1 MKNNNTTELVFIID
15 RSGSMQGLEKDT
27 IGGFNSMLEKQK
39 REGGRCFVSTVLFDS
54 TVEVLHDRVDLQK
67 VCPITEKDY
76 FVRGCTALMDAVGGA
91 IDHIGTIH
99 KYARKSDVPAH
110 TLFVIITDGMENASS
125 IYSRQKVKEMI
136 EHQKRRFGWE
146 FVFIGANI
154 DAAETAEGFGI
165 EREFAVDY
173 HADGEGPRMVYEAV
187 SCAAA
192 NVRANAAIGNEWR
205 KKADIDFENR
215 K

>member
-1 MKNNNTTELVFIID
+1 MKNNNTTELIFIID

-27 IGGFNSMLEKQK
+27 IGGLNSMIEKQK
-39 REGGRCFVSTVLFDS
+39 REDGRCFASTVLFDS
-54 TVEVLHDRVDLQK
+54 PAEVLHDRVDLQK
-67 VCPITEKDY
+67 VRPITEKDY
-76 FVRGCTALMDAVGGA
+76 FVRGCAALMDAVGGA

-99 KYARKSDVPAH
+99 KYARMTDVPTH
-110 TLFVIITDGMENASS
+110 TLFVIITDGMENAGS
-125 IYSRQKVKEMI
+125 IYSRQKVKKMI

-154 DAAETAEGFGI
+154 DAAETAGGFGI

-173 HADGEGPRMVYEAV
+173 HADGEGTRMVYEAI

-192 NVRANAAIGNEWR
+192 NVRANAPIGNEWR

>member
-1 MKNNNTTELVFIID
+1 MI
-15 RSGSMQGLEKDT
+15 
-27 IGGFNSMLEKQK
+27 EKQK
-39 REGGRCFVSTVLFDS
+39 REDGRCFVSTVLFDS
-54 TVEVLHDRVDLQK
+54 TAEVLHDRVDLQK
-67 VCPITEKDY
+67 VRPITEKDY

-99 KYARKSDVPAH
+99 KYARMTDVPTH
-110 TLFVIITDGMENASS
+110 TLFVIITDGMENAGS

-146 FVFIGANI
+146 FVFIGVNI
-154 DAAETAEGFGI
+154 DAVETAGGFGI

-173 HADGEGPRMVYEAV
+173 HADGEGTRMVYEAV

-192 NVRANAAIGNEWR
+192 NVRANSPIGNEWR

>member
-1 MKNNNTTELVFIID
+1 MKNNNTTELIFIID
-15 RSGSMQGLEKDT
+15 RSGYMQGLEKDT
-27 IGGFNSMLEKQK
+27 IGGLNSMIEKQK
-39 REGGRCFVSTVLFDS
+39 REDGRCFVSTVLFDS
-54 TVEVLHDRVDLQK
+54 TVEVLHDRVDWQK
-67 VCPITEKDY
+67 VRPITEKDY
-76 FVRGCTALMDAVGGA
+76 FVRGCTALMDAVGE
-91 IDHIGTIH
+91 
-99 KYARKSDVPAH
+99 YARMTDVPTH

-125 IYSRQKVKEMI
+125 IYSRQKVKKMI

-154 DAAETAEGFGI
+154 DAAETAGGFGI

-173 HADGEGPRMVYEAV
+173 HADGEGTRMVYEAV

-192 NVRANAAIGNEWR
+192 NVRANAPIGNEWR

>member
-1 MKNNNTTELVFIID
+1 M
-15 RSGSMQGLEKDT
+15 
-27 IGGFNSMLEKQK
+27 
-39 REGGRCFVSTVLFDS
+39 
-54 TVEVLHDRVDLQK
+54 
-67 VCPITEKDY
+67 
-76 FVRGCTALMDAVGGA
+76 
-91 IDHIGTIH
+91 
-99 KYARKSDVPAH
+99 
-110 TLFVIITDGMENASS
+110 
-125 IYSRQKVKEMI
+125 
-136 EHQKRRFGWE
+136 
-146 FVFIGANI
+146 FIGVNI

-173 HADGEGPRMVYEAV
+173 HADGEGTRMVYEAV